1 MEANKN
7 ESLTTY
13 IDKNVIYLLVII
25 FLISSTALAYRFY
38 ADFPCESVMMDIKG
52 KEYRVGE
59 FIRFTDLTEKA
70 EEWDWDLGDSTLI
83 SNEKEVVHNYKTP
96 GEYVVKLKVN
106 NSCETIKKI
115 TIRAKKIIRDPS
127 KIPNLDH
134 IPESIEIGQL
144 LTVVDSTKR
153 AYSWEWRFGDN
164 AEADATTQKA
174 SYTYEGEPGPR
185 TISLIINKDTT
196 HIANKIIKVYAKVE
210 EEEIRTTRG
219 GEIEIAMWDTIEYER
234 DKDQKNKDKLKK
246 APYISE
252 SAFKQ
257 KLVLLSK
264 KQADVKE
271 FMDYF
276 CDEINKPIL
285 VNGESTTFLKFCYK
299 IQRKRTK
306 ILQLTIFR
314 NEGSNC
320 IQNMSVITKKS
331 LLKKIKDGI

>member
-1 MEANKN
+1 MEADKN

-13 IDKNVIYLLVII
+13 IDKNVIYLLGIV

-38 ADFPCESVMMDIKG
+38 AYFPCESMMMDIKG

-70 EEWDWDLGDSTLI
+70 EEWDWDLGDSTLV
-83 SNEKEVVHNYKTP
+83 SNEKEVVHNYKIP
-96 GEYVVKLKVN
+96 GVYVVKLKVN

-127 KIPNLDH
+127 KIPNLDN
-134 IPESIEIGQL
+134 IPESIEIGQV

-174 SYTYEGEPGPR
+174 SYTYGGEPGSR

-196 HIANKIIKVYAKVE
+196 HIANKIIKVYARVE
-210 EEEIRTTRG
+210 DEIKITRG
-219 GEIEIAMWDTIEYER
+219 GEIAMWDTIAYER
-234 DKDQKNKDKLKK
+234 DKDIKNKDKLKE

-252 SAFKQ
+252 SEFKQ

-271 FMDYF
+271 FTDYF

-320 IQNMSVITKKS
+320 IQNMSIITKKS